1 MTKPATRNTPGKQAT
16 TPPRDPKT
24 LPMEGKQ
31 GDTIVQAKA
40 RAATKASVNAVIVV
54 DAFQSNII
62 GKDVDVGELVAD
74 MQTKFEAVNAGD
86 MTNIENMLVGQA
98 TALQTMFTEV
108 ASFV

>member
-1 MTKPATRNTPGKQAT
+1 MTKKTARNTPTNEAPSQ
-16 TPPRDPKT
+16 PRDPKT

-54 DAFQSNII
+54 DAFQSNLM

-74 MQTKFEAVNAGD
+74 MQTK
-86 MTNIENMLVGQA
+86 
-98 TALQTMFTEV
+98 
-108 ASFV
+108 